1 VSSNV
6 VQEEVEALLSEPGG
20 GDAHAAEV
28 VQCDFSRPR
37 RLSPERLEELRET
50 LAAKLG
56 ASQESL
62 SRLLGLAVKL
72 ELASL
77 SEVHADTL
85 FRDAPE
91 HLALMRFQSAGH
103 HNWVRW
109 EPLPAIRC
117 VERLLGSTTET
128 EEERELS
135 SIETAML
142 EGIVN
147 ALVQPML
154 AELSPEL
161 SDVEVIPDLA
171 AAGSWRD
178 AAEGADP
185 HRLGVELVL
194 DAPGVQSTLNMFLSG
209 FADNASPGAEE
220 AREDALPDSLPA
232 HLEGVTTELQACL
245 AGVDVPLSQLLSLE
259 KGDVIPIGVRAGHP
273 LTATLEGRAVATAEW
288 GTFHGQMAL
297 RILGFDLAEESEL

>member
-20 GDAHAAEV
+20 GEARAAEV

-37 RLSPERLEELRET
+37 RLSPERLEELQEA
-50 LAAKLG
+50 LAANLG

-62 SRLLGLAVKL
+62 SRLLGLEVKL

-77 SEVHADTL
+77 SEVHADSL
-85 FRDAPE
+85 FRELPE

-103 HNWVRW
+103 PNWVRW
-109 EPLPAIRC
+109 ESLPAIRC

-135 SIETAML
+135 SIEVAML

-161 SDVEVIPDLA
+161 SEVEVITDLA

-185 HRLGVELVL
+185 HRLGVELAL
-194 DAPGVQSTLNMFLSG
+194 DAPGIQSTLNLFLSG
-209 FADNASPGAEE
+209 FADGTSAGA
-220 AREDALPDSLPA
+220 AAAQEDVLPDSVPA

-259 KGDVIPIGVRAGHP
+259 EGDVIPIDMRAGHP
-273 LTATLEGRAVATAEW
+273 VTATLDGRAIATAEW
-288 GTFHGQMAL
+288 GTYHGRMAL
-297 RILGFDLAEESEL
+297 KILGFDLPEEAEL